1 MSMHSLKRA
10 VLSLTAFFYASSPH
24 AESGAP
30 AVAQPPQSGV
40 ITSNDSQR
48 SGFGH
53 LGVDDQIQNILRHP
67 AFAGFSRLLLPWDG
81 RSYDEQMSL
90 RQIGELLP
98 YHSHIEPRIAV
109 AALNRM
115 IDDAASGHKV
125 FHDIYTPAQKQA
137 DPAKQRSGLF
147 FYRGKPGAPFAIIAP
162 GGGFAYVGSLHEGF
176 PYAMEISQRGYNALV
191 LKYRT
196 GLGGQAATEDLAAA
210 ISYIHENHAELQV
223 DTKNYSAWGS
233 SAGARMVASIGSH
246 GLSRYGGGDFPKPS
260 VVVMAYTSHSD
271 HSGSEPPTFAI
282 VGSGDGISPPAA
294 MDSRVKALR
303 SAGTE
308 VQFRIVEGVG
318 HGFGLGGGTGAEGW
332 VGDAVQFWE
341 KVIRRKR

>member
-1 MSMHSLKRA
+1 MHSLKRA

-24 AESGAP
+24 AESSGP
-30 AVAQPPQSGV
+30 ASAQQLQSGV
-40 ITSNDSQR
+40 NTSLNHQR
-48 SGFGH
+48 SGFGQ
-53 LGVDDQIQNILRHP
+53 LRVDDRIQDLLGHP
-67 AFAGFSRLLLPWDG
+67 AFAGFERLLLPWDG

-90 RQIGELLP
+90 RQMGELLP
-98 YHSHIEPRIAV
+98 YHSHVEPRIAV

-115 IDDAASGHKV
+115 IDDAARGLKV
-125 FHDIYTPAQKQA
+125 FHDFYTPAQKRE
-137 DPAKQRSGLF
+137 DPAKQHAGLF

-176 PYAMEISQRGYNALV
+176 PYAMEISQRGYNAFV
-191 LKYRT
+191 LKYRA

-210 ISYIHENHAELQV
+210 ISYIHKNHAELQV

-246 GLSRYGGGDFPKPS
+246 GLSQYGGEDHPKPS
-260 VVVMAYTSHSD
+260 VVVMAYTAHSD
-271 HSGSEPPTFAI
+271 HAGAEPPTFAI
-282 VGSGDGISPPAA
+282 VGSRDGISPPAA
-294 MDSRVKALR
+294 MESRVGALR

-308 VQFRIVEGVG
+308 VQFRVVEGVG
-318 HGFGLGGGTGAEGW
+318 HGFGLGRGTGADGW

-341 KVIRRKR
+341 KVIRRNR